1 MSDIFSTST
10 SFADLGLKPEILQGI
25 EDQGFEFPT
34 MIQATLIPPALEG
47 RDILGQ
53 SKTGT
58 GKTAAFGLPALQ
70 IADKGSPFACLCLV
84 PTRELAIQVAR
95 ECREL
100 GQHTGLKVLP
110 VYGGQSINTQAEKL
124 KQNPQIIIGTPG
136 RVMDMNQRGLLPYDR
151 IKLAIL
157 DEVDRM
163 LDIGFRDDIR
173 KILGTMKQK
182 HQTIFVSATIS
193 DEIERL
199 ARKYMHDPVE
209 LSAVDASSL
218 TVAQVDQSCVGVQ
231 EWDKRSLLEHV
242 IKVEKPDLALVFC
255 RMKVTVDKLAS
266 FLQKKNIDAVVLHAN
281 LHQGARNRVMDKL
294 RKREV
299 HVVVASDLAARGIDV
314 DDITHVIN
322 YDVPEDSEV
331 YVHRIGRTARKGMK
345 GKAIMF
351 VTPDQ
356 AELLSNIEKL
366 TNVEIHQTRYED
378 FKPGPEPRRVV
389 EEREKVEAQREASR
403 KHKGRV
409 VDSVP
414 DEDQSVDAT
423 KFPGGIVPKALPKK
437 RLGGRIR
444 TRRS

>member
-1 MSDIFSTST
+1 MSEIFSTST
-10 SFADLGLKPEILQGI
+10 TFADLGLGPDILKGI
-25 EDQGFEFPT
+25 EEQGFEHPT

-47 RDILGQ
+47 KDILGQ

-100 GQHTGLKVLP
+100 GRHTGLKVLP

-124 KQNPQIIIGTPG
+124 KKKPQIIIGTPG

-199 ARKYMHDPVE
+199 AR
-209 LSAVDASSL
+209 
-218 TVAQVDQSCVGVQ
+218 
-231 EWDKRSLLEHV
+231 
-242 IKVEKPDLALVFC
+242 
-255 RMKVTVDKLAS
+255 
-266 FLQKKNIDAVVLHAN
+266 
-281 LHQGARNRVMDKL
+281 
-294 RKREV
+294 
-299 HVVVASDLAARGIDV
+299 
-314 DDITHVIN
+314 
-322 YDVPEDSEV
+322 
-331 YVHRIGRTARKGMK
+331 
-345 GKAIMF
+345 
-351 VTPDQ
+351 
-356 AELLSNIEKL
+356 
-366 TNVEIHQTRYED
+366 
-378 FKPGPEPRRVV
+378 
-389 EEREKVEAQREASR
+389 
-403 KHKGRV
+403 
-409 VDSVP
+409 
-414 DEDQSVDAT
+414 
-423 KFPGGIVPKALPKK
+423 
-437 RLGGRIR
+437 
-444 TRRS
+444 

>member
-1 MSDIFSTST
+1 MSEIFSTST
-10 SFADLGLKPEILQGI
+10 TFADLGLGPDILKGI
-25 EDQGFEFPT
+25 EEQGFEHPT

-47 RDILGQ
+47 KDILGQ

-100 GQHTGLKVLP
+100 GRHTGLKVLP

-124 KQNPQIIIGTPG
+124 KKKPQIIIGTPG

-173 KILGTMKQK
+173 KILGTIKQK

-199 ARKYMHDPVE
+199 ARKYMHDPIE

-231 EWDKRSLLEHV
+231 EWDKRGLLEHV
-242 IKVEKPDLALVFC
+242 IKVESPDLALVFC
-255 RMKVTVDKLAS
+255 RMKVTVDKVAS
-266 FLQKKNIDAVVLHAN
+266 FLQKKKIDAVVLHAN

-294 RKREV
+294 RNREV

-322 YDVPEDSEV
+322 YDVPEDPEV

-356 AELLSNIEKL
+356 ADLLSNIEKL
-366 TNVEIHQTRYED
+366 TNVEIHQERYD
-378 FKPGPEPRRVV
+378 GFKPGPEPRRIV
-389 EEREKVEAQREASR
+389 EEREKAEAQREAAR
-403 KHKGRV
+403 KGKGRV

-414 DEDQSVDAT
+414 DKEQEVDAT